1 MTITTNAAQ
10 VIKQLK
16 AYAQNL
22 DAKMHT
28 LMEKLAEVGLDVAN
42 TRYATA
48 QYDGLPSD
56 EPIGPT
62 WVGDDTLEIGYSGST
77 ILFIEFGTGVT
88 YTEQHPLAGEFGYER
103 GGYGYHLGKLSSWRY
118 VGSPGT
124 NGQPDPDHPG
134 WIRTEGNPPN
144 RVLYDAS
151 KEMRTKIQEIAKEV
165 FHS

>member
-1 MTITTNAAQ
+1 MTITTNAAK
-10 VIKQLK
+10 VAKQLK
-16 AYAQNL
+16 AYSNGLEQ
-22 DAKMHT
+22 KMKT
-28 LMEKLAEVGLDVAN
+28 FMGKLAEVGLDVAN

-62 WVGDDTLEIGYSGST
+62 WVGDDTLEIGYSGPT

-88 YTEQHPLAGEFGYER
+88 YTDQHELAAAFGYTR
-103 GGYGYHLGKLSSWRY
+103 GGYHHGLGKLSSWRY
-118 VGSPGT
+118 IGPKGT
-124 NGQPDPDHPG
+124 NGKESETHPG
-134 WIRTEGNPPN
+134 WTETQGNPPN
-144 RVLYDAS
+144 RVVYSAS